1 MITIKNMKTSEIKA
15 LWRALPLS
23 ADNDMDKLDRQIEM
37 SPAVWEAVG
46 VFLKENDLDALHIGR
61 NEIGNGVFAN
71 VAEYETKLQNVYELH
86 RRYIDVQLLTRGCEA
101 VFVADKELAKEPQGE
116 YNEEGDYILY
126 AEADNARQVVV
137 SPISYQV
144 FYPSDA
150 HKPCMALDGCPVPVR
165 KVCVKIP
172 YMA

>member
-1 MITIKNMKTSEIKA
+1 MTTSEIIA
-15 LWRALPLS
+15 LWHTFPLS
-23 ADNDMDKLDRQIEM
+23 SDNNMDKLERQIELN
-37 SPAVWEAVG
+37 PAAWEAVA
-46 VFLKENDLDALHIGR
+46 VFLKENDLDALPIGR
-61 NEIGNGVFAN
+61 NDIGNGAFAN

-86 RRYIDVQLLTRGCEA
+86 RRYIDVQLLTRGCET

-126 AEADNARQVVV
+126 TKADNARRVVL
-137 SPISYQV
+137 SPTSYQV

-150 HKPCMALDGCPVPVR
+150 HKPCMAVDGCPQPIR

-172 YMA
+172 YKSVPFV

>member
-1 MITIKNMKTSEIKA
+1 MKTSEIKA

-46 VFLKENDLDALHIGR
+46 VFLKEDDLDALHIGR
-61 NEIGNGVFAN
+61 NEIGNGAFAN

-101 VFVADKELAKEPQGE
+101 VFVADKELAKEPQCE

-126 AEADNARQVVV
+126 AEADNAHQVVV
-137 SPISYQV
+137 GPTSYQV

-150 HKPCMALDGCPVPVR
+150 HKPCIALDGCPVPVR

>member
-1 MITIKNMKTSEIKA
+1 MITIKIMKTSEIKA

-37 SPAVWEAVG
+37 SPAVWETVG

-61 NEIGNGVFAN
+61 NEIGNGAFAN

-126 AEADNARQVVV
+126 AEADNAHQVVV
-137 SPISYQV
+137 GPTSYQV